1 MLVEISRA
9 AAAMVEEDVMLMM
22 FVLKKLCL

>member
-9 AAAMVEEDVMLMM
+9 AAAMLEEDVMLMM